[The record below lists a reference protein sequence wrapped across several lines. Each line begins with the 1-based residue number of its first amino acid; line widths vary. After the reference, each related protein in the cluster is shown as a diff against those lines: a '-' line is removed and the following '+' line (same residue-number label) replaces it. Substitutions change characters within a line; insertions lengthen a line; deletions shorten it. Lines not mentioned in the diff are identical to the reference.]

1 MTKVLVASASK
12 HGSTDEIARAIG
24 DVLVANGL
32 LVDVKRMEDV
42 DTVFPYDA
50 FVLGSAVYMGSWLR
64 GATRFLDEHDELIS
78 TRPTWLFSSGPIG
91 RPPHAAAEETFD
103 IGDLVGRTRARDHR
117 QFGGKLDKAQLSFG
131 QRAATGLMRVP
142 YGDYREWDAITAWA
156 TAIARALTAEVL
168 V

>member
-12 HGSTDEIARAIG
+12 HGSTDEIAQAIG
-24 DVLVANGL
+24 EVLLAHGL
-32 LVDVKRMEDV
+32 AVDVRRMEDV

-50 FVLGSAVYMGSWLR
+50 FVLGSAVYMGSWMR

-91 RPPHAAAEETFD
+91 RPPHAAAEDSFD
-103 IGDLVGRTRARDHR
+103 TGDLVDRTRARDHR
-117 QFGGKLDKAQLSFG
+117 QFGGKLDKAQLSLG
-131 QRAATGLMRVP
+131 QRATTGLLRVP

-156 TAIARALTAEVL
+156 TAIARALTADVL